1 MTPPGSQNA
10 PRDALDF
17 AAPARYETL
26 ARIGRG
32 GMAEVLLAATRANG
46 VVKLSVLKCL
56 WPELAEDTD
65 FVEMFL
71 DEARLCARLS
81 HPNVVQTHE
90 IVQHEGRLA
99 LAMEYLDGQ
108 ALTSVLTRLG
118 GAPEL
123 TLPMRLRIIS
133 SVLAGLDYAHKLTDF
148 DGTPLEVVHRD
159 VSPHNVIVT
168 YDGHVKLLDF
178 GVAKTLAA
186 SHQTRPGGI
195 KGKLAYLAPEAVRGD
210 RVDRR
215 ADIFSVGVMLWEILA
230 GRRLWG
236 RKSEG
241 VSGAWRLAAGELAP
255 ELPAELEI
263 PRELRAICARALST
277 DPEARY
283 RTAAQLGAALED
295 VGVDASESDAR
306 RLGRLVSDTFP
317 AERAQRRALVEFHL
331 RPASSGERGA
341 TFDYDE
347 FEISLLGDTSVHT
360 RDVAVDVVSNDAAP
374 DAYPLSETSTAYAF
388 IAKTTIAPPH
398 RLGRRLGAT
407 GAVAALALAAGL
419 YLGHRAPTLTWLRA
433 TPASVSATSVL
444 AAPQPRLE
452 LPPVGAAD
460 TSIGIAPMPEAHES
474 QASANRERRERHA
487 RRARA
492 LDLLSDDVLGLD
504 GEPLAQGPTGSLR
517 D

>member
-1 MTPPGSQNA
+1 MLPPDSQNA
-10 PRDALDF
+10 LQAALDY
-17 AAPARYETL
+17 AAPGRYETL

-71 DEARLCARLS
+71 DEARLCARLG

-108 ALTSVLTRLG
+108 PLTSVLGRLG

-159 VSPHNVIVT
+159 VSPHNVFVT

-195 KGKLAYLAPEAVRGD
+195 KGKLAYLAPESIRGD

-241 VSGAWRLAAGELAP
+241 VSGAWRLAAGETAP

-263 PRELRAICARALST
+263 PRELRTIVARALST

-306 RLGRLVSDTFP
+306 RLGRLVSETFA

-331 RPASSGERGA
+331 RPASSAERGA
-341 TFDYDE
+341 TFDYDS
-347 FEISLLGDTSVHT
+347 FEISLLGDTAVHT
-360 RDVAVDVVSNDAAP
+360 RNVEPAMDDHAAF
-374 DAYPLSETSTAYAF
+374 PLSETSTAYAF
-388 IAKTTIAPPH
+388 IATTTIAPP
-398 RLGRRLGAT
+398 RRVGRVLGAT
-407 GAVAALALAAGL
+407 VLVAAVALASGI
-419 YLGHRAPTLTWLRA
+419 YLGHHAPSWPLRSTWSA
-433 TPASVSATSVL
+433 SPAAVGAV
-444 AAPQPRLE
+444 PQPRRE

-460 TSIGIAPMPEAHES
+460 TSIVIAPLPESHES

-504 GEPLAQGPTGSLR
+504 GEPLAQGATGSLR

>member
-1 MTPPGSQNA
+1 MTPLDFQ
-10 PRDALDF
+10 DALDD
-17 AAPARYETL
+17 ATPARYETL

-56 WPELAEDTD
+56 WPELAEDAD

-108 ALTSVLTRLG
+108 PLTSVLGRLG
-118 GAPEL
+118 GAPAL
-123 TLPMRLRIIS
+123 TLPMRLRIVS
-133 SVLAGLDYAHKLTDF
+133 GVLAGLDYAHKLTDF
-148 DGTPLEVVHRD
+148 DGSPLEVVHRD
-159 VSPHNVIVT
+159 VSPHNVFIT

-195 KGKLAYLAPEAVRGD
+195 KGKLAYLAPESIRGD

-241 VSGAWRLAAGELAP
+241 VSGAWRLAAGETAP
-255 ELPAELEI
+255 ELPTELDL
-263 PRELRAICARALST
+263 PRELRTICARALAT

-306 RLGRLVSDTFP
+306 RLGRLVSDTFD

-331 RPASSGERGA
+331 RPASSAERGA
-341 TFDYDE
+341 TFDYDA
-347 FEISLLGDTSVHT
+347 FEISLLGDTSLHT
-360 RDVAVDVVSNDAAP
+360 RVAPATDGPHHCNDVAPSAFP
-374 DAYPLSETSTAYAF
+374 ISETSEAYAL
-388 IAKTTIAPPH
+388 IAAFPLTRTRRI
-398 RLGRRLGAT
+398 GRRLAAT
-407 GAVAALALAAGL
+407 GAVAAIALASGI
-419 YLGHRAPTLTWLRA
+419 YLGHRAPAWPLRSTSSA
-433 TPASVSATSVL
+433 PPAAVVV
-444 AAPQPRLE
+444 AAPRSRHE
-452 LPPVGAAD
+452 PPVAGAD
-460 TSIGIAPMPEAHES
+460 TPIVVAPLPESRES